1 MHRGLWN
8 MDHASFFS
16 EATLIDV
23 GVSDLCT
30 SPPKMRVRAYIF
42 SSHYF
47 FCILQG
53 LPKVGSSDFMYYSF
67 WSKLSFYLKFLEDV
81 YFTIENMYSEFQ

>member
-8 MDHASFFS
+8 MNHASFFS
-16 EATLIDV
+16 EATLIDI
-23 GVSDLCT
+23 GLSDLCI
-30 SPPKMRVRAYIF
+30 SSPKMRVRAYIF

-47 FCILQG
+47 FFILQG
-53 LPKVGSSDFMYYSF
+53 VPKVGSSDFMHYSF
-67 WSKLSFYLKFLEDV
+67 WSKLSFYLKFLEVV